1 MPSSHEPNRPELD
14 PVNPS
19 LIDPDK
25 GTIAPAESVTHKR
38 ADDPAI
44 LAALDGL
51 VVQVGGKV
59 DSSHGRYVK
68 DLLVNALKLIPD
80 GRSTGELKLMTG
92 AVKELRYAFRIFGE
106 YPEPHKVTIFG
117 SARTPKDHPDYV
129 LAVEFSRLM
138 GERGW
143 MSITGAGGGI
153 MEAGLAGPGRE
164 KSFGV
169 GIRLPFEQTTNQVI
183 AGDSKLMVFRYFF
196 TRKLMF
202 ISQAEAVAL
211 FPGGFGTMD
220 EAFETLTLIQTGKA
234 AMLPVVMLQ
243 GEGVT
248 YWNQFDRFIREDL
261 LARGWVGE
269 DDLSLYKL
277 CATAKEAA
285 DYIEGFYRV
294 YHSSR
299 YIKDDL
305 VIRLKRALSDADVAG
320 LNKRFASLI
329 KPGGLAMHMRGPF
342 PVEDDHLGLPR
353 LVFTHTRHAY
363 GKVRQLIDAINAC
376 GG

>member
-1 MPSSHEPNRPELD
+1 MSSSHEPNRPELD

-19 LIDPDK
+19 LIDPAK
-25 GTIAPAESVTHKR
+25 GSSAPPESVTHKR

-51 VVQVGGKV
+51 LVQVGGKV

-80 GRSTGELKLMTG
+80 GRSTGELKLITG

-117 SARTPKDHPDYV
+117 SARTPKDHPDYA

-202 ISQAEAVAL
+202 VSQAEAVAL

-285 DYIEGFYRV
+285 DHIEGFY
-294 YHSSR
+294 
-299 YIKDDL
+299 
-305 VIRLKRALSDADVAG
+305 
-320 LNKRFASLI
+320 
-329 KPGGLAMHMRGPF
+329 
-342 PVEDDHLGLPR
+342 
-353 LVFTHTRHAY
+353 
-363 GKVRQLIDAINAC
+363 
-376 GG
+376 